1 MRRNLPLLLLTV
13 RTQIR
18 SSFMPTFRRHRVTEQ
33 QWRVIRMLNEQREM
47 GMGKLADAC
56 LILRPS
62 IVGIIARMEELGL
75 VRRRAD
81 GRDKRRAQ
89 ISLTPKGQAL
99 VDKIVPILSEIYQ
112 QLEVTLGKSTLD
124 QLYLILDDVS
134 ARLSAHEAGKK
145 TRKTARPRGKVAAD
159 AHRMDQA

>member
-1 MRRNLPLLLLTV
+1 MLSP
-13 RTQIR
+13 
-18 SSFMPTFRRHRVTEQ
+18 VT
-33 QWRVIRMLNEQREM
+33 EM

-99 VDKIVPILSEIYQ
+99 VATSMPSSCMIFSVASPRMES
-112 QLEVTLGKSTLD
+112 KSLRA
-124 QLYLILDDVS
+124 LCPRS
-134 ARLSAHEAGKK
+134 
-145 TRKTARPRGKVAAD
+145 TRVAFAPKAAKMPVNSTAI
-159 AHRMDQA
+159 